1 MEHGANSEHRT
12 GPITRWSKNK
22 VLIYLFLGIMSLH
35 ISCLSYSFTG
45 ASIPEGVNTIYI
57 PFFPDQSG
65 SGLGD
70 LSDRLNTTLIE
81 RFVNQS
87 RLQLAS
93 NLESA
98 DAFIEGRIQTY
109 SNRPFAIG
117 GNEQANQN
125 QVSIT
130 VQARFQYASSEEAL
144 WNKSF
149 SSSFTYDPTEDPIN
163 GELVAATEALSQIA
177 NNMFNDAV
185 SNW

>member
-1 MEHGANSEHRT
+1 MEHKAISDYLD
-12 GPITRWSKNK
+12 GPLVWWSKK
-22 VLIYLFLGIMSLH
+22 RGGLYLILVVMSLQL
-35 ISCLSYSFTG
+35 SCLSYSFTG

-87 RLQLAS
+87 RLGLAP

-109 SNRPFAIG
+109 TNRPFAIG
-117 GNEQANQN
+117 GNEQASQN

-149 SSSFTYDPTEDPIN
+149 SASFTYDPTEDPIN
-163 GELVAATEALSQIA
+163 GELEAATETLSQIA